1 MPLSPGA
8 KLGPYE
14 IVSLLG
20 AGGMGEV
27 YRARDTRL
35 GRDVAVKVLQ
45 ESLGSGKAWE
55 RFEREA
61 RAASALNHPNICAVH
76 DVGEADGRPYLVME
90 LLEGQTLRDYT
101 GRQPAESAVVIALG
115 AQIADALEAAHA
127 KGVIH
132 RDIKAGNIM
141 VTGRRHV
148 KVLDFGL
155 AKYIAAAESDDT
167 LTLQSLTAAGTVVGT
182 PHYMAPE
189 LLQGK
194 PADAR
199 SDLWALG
206 VVLHEMLAGQLPFQ
220 GSTAF
225 EVSSAILREAPPA
238 LPGNV
243 PSGLRTIV
251 ERCLTKRPED
261 RYQNAGEVRAA
272 LEALRAAVVPKRRNW
287 LWAAAGVAV
296 VLAAGGGVIALRQPQ
311 QPAGRRL
318 STGGPPSANQ
328 EANELFELAL
338 SVQRVQNDIPRG
350 QALLERALALD
361 PKFAEAHRYHAFNYV
376 VQIMNG
382 YTNDRGLV
390 YRAEEELKETSRL
403 DPDLQSLPSAYI
415 AVYGMQG
422 RKDDLGPVLEQ
433 AQRVLEKNPTQ
444 NDTRLWRMILLWL
457 AGDTA
462 RVKVELNGM
471 LEREPLFGAPRLF
484 LGEALRLEGDLPGA
498 IREQKK
504 ILEQA
509 PSNISAIRNL
519 ALAYMQG
526 NQLDEARALLEEKR
540 PLFPGNYMWRG
551 TWAFL
556 LALEGKRAEALQ
568 VMDEETLKF
577 FDAAIIST
585 LGAAEFYAVVGDKS
599 KAIDWLDKAVRNGD
613 ERAEW
618 FRKDPWLASIRQDPR
633 FQQIVD
639 SIEARRR
646 QRPGK

>member
-1 MPLSPGA
+1 MPLAAGT

-45 ESLGSGKAWE
+45 ESLAGGTATWE

-61 RAASALNHPNICAVH
+61 RAASALNHPNICAVF
-76 DVGEADGRPYLVME
+76 DVGEADSRPYLVME
-90 LLEGQTLRDYT
+90 LLEGQTLRGYT
-101 GRQPAESAVVIALG
+101 GGKRVDPAAAIAL
-115 AQIADALEAAHA
+115 ATQVADALEAAHA

-132 RDIKAGNIM
+132 RDIKSGNIM

-155 AKYIAAAESDDT
+155 AKYTAPVTASEDT
-167 LTLQSLTAAGTVVGT
+167 PTMQSLTAAGTVMGT

-189 LLQGK
+189 ILQGK

-206 VVLHEMLAGQLPFQ
+206 VVLHEMLTGVLPFQ

-225 EVSSAILREAPPA
+225 EISSAILRGAPPP
-238 LPGNV
+238 LPASA

-251 ERCLTKRPED
+251 ERCLAKRPED
-261 RYQNAGEVRAA
+261 RYQSAGEVRAA
-272 LEALRAAVVPKRRNW
+272 LEALQASAGPNRRSW
-287 LWAAAGVAV
+287 LWAAAAGLVLA
-296 VLAAGGGVIALRQPQ
+296 LAAGGVFEFRKSQPG
-311 QPAGRRL
+311 GRRL

-338 SVQRVQNDIPRG
+338 SVQRQQNDIPRG
-350 QALLERALALD
+350 LTLLARALALD
-361 PKFAEAHRYHAFNYV
+361 PNFAEAHRYHAFNYV
-376 VQIMNG
+376 IQIMNG
-382 YTNDRGLV
+382 YVNDRGLV
-390 YRAEEELKETSRL
+390 YRAEEELNEASRL
-403 DPDLQSLPSAYI
+403 DPNLESLPSAYM
-415 AVYGMQG
+415 AVYMLQG
-422 RKDDLGPVLEQ
+422 RKDDLGRVEAQ
-433 AQRVLEKNPTQ
+433 AQRVLEKNPAQ
-444 NDTRLWRMILLWL
+444 NDTRLWRAMLLWL
-457 AGDTA
+457 SGDNPRA
-462 RVKVELNGM
+462 KEELNGM

-484 LGEALRLEGDLPGA
+484 LGEALRLDGDLPGA

-504 ILEQA
+504 LLEQA
-509 PSNISAIRNL
+509 PGNISAIRYL

-526 NQLDEARALLEEKR
+526 GQLDEARALLEQKR
-540 PLFPGNYMWRG
+540 PLFVGNYMWRG

-556 LALEGKRAEALQ
+556 LALEGKRAEALRT
-568 VMDEETLKF
+568 MDEETLKF
-577 FDAAIIST
+577 FDAAIVVT
-585 LGAAEFYAVVGDKS
+585 LGAAEFYAVAGDKS
-599 KAIDWLDKAVRNGD
+599 KAIEWLDKAVRNGD

-618 FRKDPWLASIRQDPR
+618 LRKDPWLASIRQDPNFER
-633 FQQIVD
+633 ILG
-639 SIEARRR
+639 SIEARRK
-646 QRPGK
+646 QK